1 MLNLIKAEL
10 YKTSRRPFLYITISL
25 GFNLLIVVAG
35 VAISNMM
42 RKTST
47 VMDFSPL
54 AFTAI
59 NFIGAISFM
68 MLVFM
73 DVPMEEY
80 KENTLKNLVSSTLSR
95 EKIYLGKYI
104 AQVIIFL
111 IMEIAAV
118 ITMIVTSYI
127 FGLVGPNG
135 FSDFLDVIYRLLVAF
150 PIYLSALA
158 LYDLITVIIKKETLA
173 VVIILGIVSGVPI
186 VFSILD
192 SLYGGVFT
200 LIYPYLL
207 FNPLK
212 ELVSIGLT
220 NSIIGTNIIVGIVNT
235 IVFLILG
242 VLVMKKQEVK

>member
-10 YKTSRRPFLYITISL
+10 YKASRRPFFITISL
-25 GFNLLIVVAG
+25 VFNLFIVLEG
-35 VAISNMM
+35 VGINYMM
-42 RKTST
+42 RVKPDTI
-47 VMDFSPL
+47 DFSAL
-54 AFTAI
+54 AFTAV
-59 NFIGAISFM
+59 NFIGAIPFM
-68 MLVFM
+68 MFVFM
-73 DVPMEEY
+73 DISLEEY

-104 AQVIIFL
+104 TQVIIFL
-111 IMEIAAV
+111 LMEITAV
-118 ITMIVTSYI
+118 ITMIVTSYAL
-127 FGLVGPNG
+127 GLVGPNG

-158 LYDLITVIIKKETLA
+158 LYDLITIIIKKETLA

-186 VFSILD
+186 LFSILD

-212 ELVSIGLT
+212 ELVSGGILT
-220 NSIIGTNIIVGIVNT
+220 TSIIGTNIIVGVVNT

-242 VLVMKKQEVK
+242 LLVMKKQEVK